1 MLSPETRI
9 TSFVTG
15 SGRAF
20 FHKKA
25 RLEEHISP
33 RLRLTPTELEFE
45 EPSIAGQDHTFGVSR
60 FERQTPDD
68 TRSARTAV
76 ECAVAALWARKKTI
90 FRSDASNIV
99 SGAKK
104 WQRATGTKPGP
115 GASSECSTSI
125 PFYLLDFT
133 VRIDPQDFPAAHPER
148 HPGRC
153 HLFTGRSST
162 RCREI
167 PARQSG
173 LGKAPPKCRG
183 SHQRRELPRQTLT
196 QEVIYT
202 IYTCKVARHDRSK
215 RDAACF
221 ERRDSQKRERVAKRD
236 SERDTIF
243 SLEHKRDAAE

>member
-33 RLRLTPTELEFE
+33 RLRPTPTELEFE

-76 ECAVAALWARKKTI
+76 KCAVAALWARKKTI

-148 HPGRC
+148 HPGWC

-167 PARQSG
+167 PAR
-173 LGKAPPKCRG
+173 
-183 SHQRRELPRQTLT
+183 
-196 QEVIYT
+196 
-202 IYTCKVARHDRSK
+202 
-215 RDAACF
+215 
-221 ERRDSQKRERVAKRD
+221 AKRAWKGSSKMPGLA
-236 SERDTIF
+236 SEERT
-243 SLEHKRDAAE
+243 SSANLDAGGNIYYIHV